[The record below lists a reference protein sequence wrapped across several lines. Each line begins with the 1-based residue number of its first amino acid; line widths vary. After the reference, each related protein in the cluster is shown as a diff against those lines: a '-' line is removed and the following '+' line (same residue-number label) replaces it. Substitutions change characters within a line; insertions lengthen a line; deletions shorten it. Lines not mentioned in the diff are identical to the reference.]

1 MASDARTDCST
12 RAPTFSL
19 TAVGEKWNCSFLPDL
34 SLSEVA
40 DYLHSAILL
49 NVSEAGEFAAR
60 LSVGTRIGQIGGWCK
75 SRAHYLPGPPGF
87 LGGGRRPLALA
98 DSTLALMVTWTDIN
112 FQLTLR
118 KLARPRRSVIT
129 SGTAR

>member
-1 MASDARTDCST
+1 MSPTRGMASDARTDCST

-49 NVSEAGEFAAR
+49 NASEAGVRVRFQDMLDGSA
-60 LSVGTRIGQIGGWCK
+60 
-75 SRAHYLPGPPGF
+75 PGH
-87 LGGGRRPLALA
+87 L
-98 DSTLALMVTWTDIN
+98 
-112 FQLTLR
+112 
-118 KLARPRRSVIT
+118 
-129 SGTAR
+129 

>member
-1 MASDARTDCST
+1 VE
-12 RAPTFSL
+12 L
-19 TAVGEKWNCSFLPDL
+19 FLPADL

-49 NVSEAGEFAAR
+49 NASEAAEFVAR

-75 SRAHYLPGPPGF
+75 WRGHYLPGPPGF
-87 LGGGRRPLALA
+87 LGGGRRRLALA
-98 DSTLALMVTWTDIN
+98 DSTLALMVTWTDID
-112 FQLTLR
+112 FHLTLR